1 MPQTTDFSLGA
12 DVIAS
17 DGNKAGT
24 LVSVL
29 VETDGFDPKALVV
42 KDESS
47 LTGRLLAAEKFFVTD
62 EVVVPIAA
70 VDSATH
76 DLIRLSMPIDE
87 VRRQPPYLSYRF
99 KPLTAGEAAL
109 EEVDFLGGGL
119 GLPANTEEVANKPAD
134 QIEIDRDENVMLGK
148 SGHRLGRIHD
158 LLYDNGELVGVVI
171 QPEGFF
177 KRDVVLPIRFI
188 SRADDMALFAELN
201 ESDVERLKPFVDA
214 ES

>member
-1 MPQTTDFSLGA
+1 MPETTDVSLGA

-29 VETDGFDPKALVV
+29 VEADGFDPKALVV

-76 DLIRLSMPIDE
+76 DLIRLSMPLEE

-148 SGHRLGRIHD
+148 SGHRLGRIDD
-158 LLYDNGELVGVVI
+158 LLFDKDELVGVVI
-171 QPEGFF
+171 RPEGFF
-177 KRDVVLPIRFI
+177 KRDVVLPVRFI
-188 SRADDMALFAELN
+188 SRADDMALFADLK
-201 ESDVERLKPFVDA
+201 ESDVEHLEPFV
-214 ES
+214 EPR